1 MLCGCRGALASA
13 LPVAEDPPIL
23 PEDYLR
29 NRHDDVVDGLDDDGS
44 DNDDELVMPIHHP
57 AADRPLR
64 HDRLAASAHDAPAS
78 REEIAELSRNFR
90 QAAELSKQQI
100 LEGLGRRTVRPRS
113 MRRRGATASLHLD
126 GRQLSAVA
134 AAAVGPAASTAPHQ
148 LIPRGPETEQR

>member
-13 LPVAEDPPIL
+13 LPPAEDPPTL

-64 HDRLAASAHDAPAS
+64 HDRPPAS

-126 GRQLSAVA
+126 GRRLSAVA

>member
-13 LPVAEDPPIL
+13 LPAAEDPPIL

-64 HDRLAASAHDAPAS
+64 HDRPPAS
-78 REEIAELSRNFR
+78 REEIAELSRSFR

>member
-13 LPVAEDPPIL
+13 LPPAEDPPTL

-64 HDRLAASAHDAPAS
+64 HDRPPAS

>member
-13 LPVAEDPPIL
+13 LPAAEDPPTL

-29 NRHDDVVDGLDDDGS
+29 NRHDDAVDGLDDDGS
-44 DNDDELVMPIHHP
+44 DNDELVMPIHHP

-64 HDRLAASAHDAPAS
+64 HDRPPAS

-126 GRQLSAVA
+126 GRRLSAVA

>member
-13 LPVAEDPPIL
+13 LPPAEDPPTL

-29 NRHDDVVDGLDDDGS
+29 NRHDDAVDGLDDDGS

-64 HDRLAASAHDAPAS
+64 HDRPPAS